1 MTLAP
6 TEIEPLERRVGTG
19 TGFAPLQ
26 DVTGT
31 FEFRPVRSAGGR
43 APARSP
49 VRHTLPYPRPSIIDV
64 TLGTRTPERVGRARG
79 ARWGRWFA
87 VSLTDKAIEQI
98 RELIRTGALSPGS
111 KLPPEPDL
119 AAQLGLSRNLAR
131 EAVKALAVARVLEVR
146 RGDGTYVTSL
156 QPSLLLEGLGGAVEL
171 LQGDSVALRDLME
184 VRRLLEP
191 MAMALAAT
199 RISEEQLAEVKRHLD
214 AMREAR
220 DDVEQLNAHD
230 AAFHRAVVS
239 ATGNETLLTL
249 LDGIS
254 GRTLRARIWRGLVDD
269 KAAGRTLA
277 EHEAIFNALSTRDAA
292 LSQAAALL
300 HVSNTEQWLREYL
313 RSA

>member
-1 MTLAP
+1 M
-6 TEIEPLERRVGTG
+6 
-19 TGFAPLQ
+19 
-26 DVTGT
+26 
-31 FEFRPVRSAGGR
+31 
-43 APARSP
+43 
-49 VRHTLPYPRPSIIDV
+49 
-64 TLGTRTPERVGRARG
+64 
-79 ARWGRWFA
+79 
-87 VSLTDKAIEQI
+87 SLTDKAIEQI
-98 RELIRTGALSPGS
+98 RELIRTGALPPGS

-171 LQGDSVALRDLME
+171 LQGDFVALRDLME

-191 MAMALAAT
+191 TATALAAT
-199 RISEEQLAEVKRHLD
+199 RISDDQLADIERHLN

-230 AAFHRAVVS
+230 AAFHRAVIS

-249 LDGIS
+249 LEGIS
-254 GRTLRARIWRGLVDD
+254 GRTLRARIWRGLVDSR
-269 KAAGRTLA
+269 AAGRTLA
-277 EHEAIFNALSTRDAA
+277 EHESIFNALSSRDPA

-300 HVSNTEQWLREYL
+300 HVSTTEQWLRQHLHAGDTEPPGTPAQ
-313 RSA
+313 R

>member
-1 MTLAP
+1 M
-6 TEIEPLERRVGTG
+6 
-19 TGFAPLQ
+19 
-26 DVTGT
+26 
-31 FEFRPVRSAGGR
+31 
-43 APARSP
+43 
-49 VRHTLPYPRPSIIDV
+49 
-64 TLGTRTPERVGRARG
+64 
-79 ARWGRWFA
+79 
-87 VSLTDKAIEQI
+87 SLTDKAIEQI
-98 RELIRTGALSPGS
+98 RELIRSGALPPGA
-111 KLPPEPDL
+111 KLPPEPEL

-171 LQGDSVALRDLME
+171 LQSDKGALLDLME

-191 MAMALAAT
+191 LATGLAAG
-199 RISEEQLAEVKRHLD
+199 RITDGQLGEVERHLD

-230 AAFHRAVVS
+230 AAFHRAVVA

-249 LDGIS
+249 LEGVS

-269 KAAGRTLA
+269 RASERTLA
-277 EHEAIFNALSTRDAA
+277 EHEAIFDALRARDAS

-300 HVSNTEQWLREYL
+300 HVSNTEHWLRRHL
-313 RSA
+313 RSLDLQA